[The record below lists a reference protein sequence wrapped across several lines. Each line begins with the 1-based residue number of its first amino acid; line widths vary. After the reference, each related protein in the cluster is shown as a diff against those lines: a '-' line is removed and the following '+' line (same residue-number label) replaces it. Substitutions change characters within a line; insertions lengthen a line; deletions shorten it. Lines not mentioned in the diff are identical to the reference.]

1 MAIRNCKNSYL
12 FFLILTL
19 IFSSNAFPKDPNES
33 SCESALHI
41 YIDIN
46 KRLLKSNTEELRENF
61 KKIFSKRGSFKNKLY
76 TATQYYIR
84 HLVEHHVSLD
94 KIPLVD
100 HYLKNIIYPKLGTLG
115 DSFFSP
121 ENGVVIY
128 NATCKNSIGDFLT
141 QIHEITHL
149 IQWSQTVEIN
159 PQENF
164 SEKSRLQ
171 METGAMLA
179 EFNFLKALPTEVLL
193 DLRWDVFK
201 NGSIYGSLQPL
212 IFAEVTYSNNLNE
225 FSRNYKSRS
234 EYSLNQIHILHE
246 QKWMRDDPNNT
257 LTQAPFDLDRQKK
270 ILKEHQN
277 TFLSNQPRR
286 RILDYILFWR

>member
-1 MAIRNCKNSYL
+1 MAIRNCKNSFL
-12 FFLILTL
+12 FFLILPL
-19 IFSSNAFPKDPNES
+19 IFTSNAFPKDPND
-33 SCESALHI
+33 SCESALQV

-46 KRLLKSNTEELRENF
+46 KRLLKSNTDELRENF
-61 KKIFSKRGSFKNKLY
+61 RKIFSKNGTLKKKLY
-76 TATQYYIR
+76 LATQYYIR
-84 HLVEHHVSLD
+84 YLVEHHVSSD

-100 HYLKNIIYPKLGTLG
+100 HYLKNIIYPKVGALG

-128 NATCKNSIGDFLT
+128 NSACKNSIGDFLT

-149 IQWSQTVEIN
+149 IQWSNAIEIN
-159 PQENF
+159 PQDNF

-179 EFNFLKALPTEVLL
+179 EFNFLRALPQEVLL
-193 DLRWDVFK
+193 DLRWDVFR
-201 NGSIYGSLQPL
+201 NGSIYGSIQPL
-212 IFAEVTYSNNLNE
+212 IFAELTYSNNLNE

-234 EYSLNQIHILHE
+234 EYSLNQIQIIYE
-246 QKWMRDDPNNT
+246 EKWRREDPNT
-257 LTQAPFDLDRQKK
+257 TSPQAPFNLAQQKN